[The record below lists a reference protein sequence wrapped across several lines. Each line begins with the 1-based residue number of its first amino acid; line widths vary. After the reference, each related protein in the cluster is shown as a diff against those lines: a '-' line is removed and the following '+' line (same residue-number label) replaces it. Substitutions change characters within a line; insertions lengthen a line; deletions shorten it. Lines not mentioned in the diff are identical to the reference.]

1 MNESY
6 MKMAATR
13 ARPGHQ
19 DGKTDWA
26 RLRAMSDAEVEAAA
40 LADPDAPPLSDAELA
55 EFRPVPLVKR
65 VRVHLDLSQQAF
77 ADRYHIPVGTIRD
90 WEQRRSQPDAAAESY
105 LKVILHAPDIAARA
119 FAEG

>member
-1 MNESY
+1 

-19 DGKTDWA
+19 VGKTDWA
-26 RLRAMSDAEVEAAA
+26 RLRAMSDADVEAAA
-40 LADPDAPPLSDAELA
+40 LADPDAPPLSDAEMA

-65 VRVHLDLSQQAF
+65 VRLRLHLSQQAF
-77 ADRYHIPVGTIRD
+77 AERYHIPVGTIRD

-105 LKVILHAPDIAARA
+105 LKVILQAPDVTAQAV
-119 FAEG
+119 AED